1 VPHLLLNGASI
12 FYERSGVP
20 GAPVLLLSHAL
31 GTTARMWEPLLELLG
46 RQYELIRYD
55 MRGHGQS
62 STPLGPYL
70 IDQLGHDVL
79 ALVDSLHLRRI
90 AFCGI
95 SAGGLIGQWLAV
107 NAPENFRAF
116 ILCNTAAKI
125 GTPESWNQRI
135 AAVEQGGMAAI
146 ADALL
151 ARYLTAS
158 FREGHPEIAARMRE
172 MLAASDPL
180 GYISACAAVR
190 DADLR
195 AAIANVRTPTYI
207 VAGQHD
213 ALTTLDQARFMQ
225 QQISDSSLVE
235 LPAAHISS
243 IEMPLEFAATVLTFL
258 KGQVN

>member
-1 VPHLLLNGASI
+1 
-12 FYERSGVP
+12 
-20 GAPVLLLSHAL
+20 
-31 GTTARMWEPLLELLG
+31 M
-46 RQYELIRYD
+46 
-55 MRGHGQS
+55 
-62 STPLGPYL
+62 
-70 IDQLGHDVL
+70 
-79 ALVDSLHLRRI
+79 
-90 AFCGI
+90 
-95 SAGGLIGQWLAV
+95 AG
-107 NAPENFRAF
+107 
-116 ILCNTAAKI
+116 
-125 GTPESWNQRI
+125 
-135 AAVEQGGMAAI
+135 I

-195 AAIANVRTPTYI
+195 AAIANVRTPTCI
-207 VAGQHD
+207 VACQHD